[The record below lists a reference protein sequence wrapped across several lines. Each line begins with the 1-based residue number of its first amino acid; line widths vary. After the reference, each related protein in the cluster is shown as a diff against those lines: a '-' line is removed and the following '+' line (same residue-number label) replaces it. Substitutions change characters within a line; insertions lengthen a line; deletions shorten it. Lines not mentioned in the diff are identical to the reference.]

1 MDTNSLDVCRLL
13 PKTKQLLV
21 LTAGK
26 GDRDVCNWEV
36 GYAVA
41 HTVKK
46 TVQWNNYWNAFSWM
60 PFSMD
65 KCI

>member
-26 GDRDVCNWEV
+26 GDRDVCNWDV
-36 GYAVA
+36 GET